1 MQLEAKHSAASQPF
15 LRPDLAA
22 IGFDDRAGDR
32 QSEAGAL
39 RLGCKERVENSLQL
53 VGWNAGTGIENRY
66 LDVSVPGQHGFQR
79 QSSRAWIAARHCIHS
94 IHCQIQDDLLQVH
107 HGGAHGQGG
116 LCLTYAWH
124 NASRHCLMVKK
135 VKRTPNCVI
144 QVELLQLDFT
154 SLPQQTTQLL
164 DDFCCPLIIPA
175 NVGDSLLE
183 LIHVKWISRE
193 EDLRGLRVA

>member
-79 QSSRAWIAARHCIHS
+79 QSSRAWIAARHAS
-94 IHCQIQDDLLQVH
+94 IPFSARFKMSCCKFTPL
-107 HGGAHGQGG
+107 GRTGKP
-116 LCLTYAWH
+116 AW
-124 NASRHCLMVKK
+124 S
-135 VKRTPNCVI
+135 
-144 QVELLQLDFT
+144 
-154 SLPQQTTQLL
+154 
-164 DDFCCPLIIPA
+164 
-175 NVGDSLLE
+175 
-183 LIHVKWISRE
+183 
-193 EDLRGLRVA
+193 